1 MIHREAP
8 ATLWPSH
15 LMRWVFRMDEL
26 MASKDLVTSFPAF
39 LSSSFI
45 ILGFGYN
52 FPLLKVVTRTFKQNK
67 YCPDSLDLGTFIFP
81 KSVAPSSVQGK
92 GRGGA

>member
-1 MIHREAP
+1 
-8 ATLWPSH
+8 
-15 LMRWVFRMDEL
+15 

-39 LSSSFI
+39 LFGSFI

-67 YCPDSLDLGTFIFP
+67 YCPNSFDLGTFIFP

-92 GRGGA
+92 GRGGTQLTVTFGKTLPISRLSSLIC